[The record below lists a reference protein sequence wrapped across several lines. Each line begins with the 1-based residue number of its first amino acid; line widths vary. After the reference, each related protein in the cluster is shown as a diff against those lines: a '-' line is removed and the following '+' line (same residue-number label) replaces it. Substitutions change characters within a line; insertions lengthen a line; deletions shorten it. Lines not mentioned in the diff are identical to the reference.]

1 MDADELSTPLGLDR
15 KRKRPIRISGYQ
27 ALLAASAIFALAF
40 LASAFV
46 ARHRSGE
53 DPANAPATAALAPLA
68 VPSSKPEPA
77 ERPAAGA
84 QGIGEARSSPEPPVL
99 RAAPPPRTVTII
111 DGTSG
116 KRQEVVI
123 PAWGNSRDADP
134 PTAEPQREPSN
145 GKPPASP
152 LPGRR

>member
-15 KRKRPIRISGYQ
+15 KRKPPFRISGYQ

-53 DPANAPATAALAPLA
+53 DPTNAPATAALAPPA
-68 VPSSKPEPA
+68 VPSSKPEPS
-77 ERPAAGA
+77 ERAAAGS
-84 QGIGEARSSPEPPVL
+84 QGIEETRSSREPAVLPPV
-99 RAAPPPRTVTII
+99 PPARTVTII

-134 PTAEPQREPSN
+134 PTPEPQREPST